1 MPRILDV
8 GCGKNKFPGAV
19 GLDRNPATD
28 ADLLSDLNRVPYPF
42 RDSSFDEIRAV
53 HVVEHVEDV
62 IRFMEEMHRLLRP
75 AGRLYLVT
83 PHYTD
88 SGSYRDPTHR
98 WHLNSFSF
106 YYFTEPRDYAFYSPA
121 RFREHRIELRLL
133 KLWRWLGLEWLVNHS
148 RSFRKFWEHYL
159 CYVVRGKEIHFWLDA
174 IKPNT
179 RVGQGLAPA
188 GVPR

>member
-106 YYFTEPRDYAFYSPA
+106 YYFTQPRDYAFYSPV
-121 RFREHRIELRLL
+121 RFREHRVEVRLL
-133 KLWRWLGLEWLVNHS
+133 KLWRWLGLEWLANRS
-148 RSFRKFWEHYL
+148 RALRKFWEHYL

-174 IKPNT
+174 IKPDT
-179 RVGQGLAPA
+179 KGQAA
-188 GVPR
+188 